1 MQKQLGPI
9 SRFDT
14 IPACKLI
21 QTLRHSTYMRYAYVL
36 HRRRA
41 VKCVGLLSTEY
52 ARVLDAVQGKLGV
65 LQLSLCYQPASET
78 ITIVIMKA
86 RDLKAKDINGL
97 SGNTQL
103 KRTQTHTHTHTQR
116 DTHGHVTPSIVKTI
130 KLLAAKSRML
140 LHQTWHNGSSRRRSL
155 RLQKRNGRNLLPVWL
170 GSENSIANI
179 LVVCN
184 L

>member
-103 KRTQTHTHTHTQR
+103 KRTQTHTHTHTHTKRHTWTRHAVDCQNDKAACCKEPNAIAPNLAQR
-116 DTHGHVTPSIVKTI
+116 FVSKT
-130 KLLAAKSRML
+130 LLASTEEKWTQLA
-140 LHQTWHNGSSRRRSL
+140 SSLARVGEFHR
-155 RLQKRNGRNLLPVWL
+155 
-170 GSENSIANI
+170 
-179 LVVCN
+179 
-184 L
+184 